1 MVVRYAPIPNPR
13 TEPDTNPELNAAFDG
28 SDDEG
33 ADESQPLNSDQ
44 PSPCPTG
51 HLHEHQ
57 VLTYDFDSPIPD
69 YDHPPP
75 GSPPPPTVYALP
87 NTIGNTN
94 GNIPV
99 STPNNVPRP
108 PTKWWKRTASAV
120 LPSYYVSR
128 FGLDAQSSSSGTRGH
143 VLGGGLGNDGV
154 FRNMAAKPSTAG
166 IRVQDGDSIYVVP
179 EESSATSP
187 PSYAAAQADAVP
199 PYHTSTLLL
208 PSNGGPLTQG
218 SVIVEALP
226 TGTLFVFLWNALVS
240 TTFQFIGF
248 VLTWVM
254 STTHAARF
262 GSRAGLGV
270 TLIQWGLG
278 LRARLDEAGS
288 WGRPTF
294 ATAKEADEYYQSI
307 GLFNSSASEL
317 PPTPTQ
323 STAPDGSQMDDT
335 WPGDSVLTSPMATE
349 WLSFLFMTAGWFLL
363 LTSGLGF
370 WRVKRWEKSI
380 LAPSAPTSDPP
391 PPATEDHTRSLSEID
406 ADTEMSWESFLAP
419 LIERARYHRLPQQD
433 EGHVSADPGGEQQ
446 EGPAVETIRRVRTMR
461 EELRSMGVL

>member
-166 IRVQDGDSIYVVP
+166 IRVQDG
-179 EESSATSP
+179 
-187 PSYAAAQADAVP
+187 
-199 PYHTSTLLL
+199 
-208 PSNGGPLTQG
+208 
-218 SVIVEALP
+218 
-226 TGTLFVFLWNALVS
+226 
-240 TTFQFIGF
+240 
-248 VLTWVM
+248 
-254 STTHAARF
+254 
-262 GSRAGLGV
+262 
-270 TLIQWGLG
+270 
-278 LRARLDEAGS
+278 
-288 WGRPTF
+288 
-294 ATAKEADEYYQSI
+294 
-307 GLFNSSASEL
+307 
-317 PPTPTQ
+317 
-323 STAPDGSQMDDT
+323 
-335 WPGDSVLTSPMATE
+335 
-349 WLSFLFMTAGWFLL
+349 
-363 LTSGLGF
+363 
-370 WRVKRWEKSI
+370 
-380 LAPSAPTSDPP
+380 
-391 PPATEDHTRSLSEID
+391 
-406 ADTEMSWESFLAP
+406 
-419 LIERARYHRLPQQD
+419 
-433 EGHVSADPGGEQQ
+433 
-446 EGPAVETIRRVRTMR
+446 
-461 EELRSMGVL
+461 